1 MVSSPPRAVTL
12 CVISVLVVSIPRAAI
27 PKTASSFHPS
37 LRKESAMAEFGAEIR
52 SRGAV
57 RGAGEMT
64 DAAPI
69 ALASGEV
76 AVGRQKWVRRSLW
89 LAGGV
94 GVVSL
99 LAAGYWEELKELN
112 AYGQLYL
119 RAPPPHE
126 SVRVRTGESDASTSS
141 HPPSGAPPGAARA
154 LASAKR
160 ADRRG
165 RPRRCRSSAPSAPA
179 LTLEKDGWVA
189 WPPPNP
195 PPGAVAAP
203 SEETSTSESV
213 ADTGGARTAERA
225 TTSQS
230 TESSSSEDAESPR
243 SPSPPEGA
251 PWDAKVAW
259 PPPNP
264 PPAETKER
272 YVEPATDS
280 SISGTDA
287 APEPNGGAN
296 NARADSPPSLETEGW
311 VAWPPPNPPPPSGP

>member
-1 MVSSPPRAVTL
+1 
-12 CVISVLVVSIPRAAI
+12 
-27 PKTASSFHPS
+27 
-37 LRKESAMAEFGAEIR
+37 MAEFGAEIW

-57 RGAGEMT
+57 RGAGEMA

-69 ALASGEV
+69 ALASGEG
-76 AVGRQKWVRRSLW
+76 AARRQKWVRRSLW

-126 SVRVRTGESDASTSS
+126 SVRVRTGVSDASTSS
-141 HPPSGAPPGAARA
+141 RPPSSAPPGAARA
-154 LASAKR
+154 PSPPRNAQPV
-160 ADRRG
+160 ADDRDDAD
-165 RPRRCRSSAPSAPA
+165 SSAPSAPA

-195 PPGAVAAP
+195 PPGAAAAP
-203 SEETSTSESV
+203 SEGTSTSESV
-213 ADTGGARTAERA
+213 ADADGARTAERA
-225 TTSQS
+225 MTSQS
-230 TESSSSEDAESPR
+230 TESSSTEDAESPR
-243 SPSPPEGA
+243 SPSPPEGD

-272 YVEPATDS
+272 RVEPTTEAS
-280 SISGTDA
+280 SSGTDA
-287 APEPNGGAN
+287 APEPNGGADD
-296 NARADSPPSLETEGW
+296 ARADSPPSLETDGW